1 MLLITMKKLTK
12 ITLQNT
18 KEKCKRKNAE
28 ANNKLHWFA
37 SKFSIYFSYF
47 FLKLR
52 FSADQVTIIF
62 FVVGLLGSFLYSFD
76 SLILSVLGYAMF
88 RLHIIIDMSDGDVAR
103 FNKSY
108 SIRGAYWDAVIHSIV
123 NPLYYV
129 FISYSF
135 YLQFNNENFM
145 ILGALAG
152 VSSSVL
158 MAVKNNYYKAMLF
171 NNEILKAKKEIN
183 SQNKSL
189 KFKLFFLVTEFLSIE
204 GFIFLTILV
213 RFLDVELLA
222 LILIPSYIGANVLIS
237 GIKFY
242 QLSYKGSYK
251 MKS

>member
-1 MLLITMKKLTK
+1 MKNHTK
-12 ITLQNT
+12 ITLKLT
-18 KEKCKRKNAE
+18 REKCKRKNAE
-28 ANNKLHWFA
+28 ANNKLHWFS

-47 FLKLR
+47 FLKLKL
-52 FSADQVTIIF
+52 SADQVTIIF
-62 FVVGLLGSFLYSFD
+62 FSVGLLGSILYSFD
-76 SLILSVLGYAMF
+76 SLMMSVIGYTLF

-103 FNKSY
+103 FNKSF

-135 YLQFNNENFM
+135 YLQYDNDHFL
-145 ILGALAG
+145 ILGGLAG

-171 NNEILKAKKEIN
+171 NNEKLIAKQEIN
-183 SQNKSL
+183 SKNKSF
-189 KFKLFFLVTEFLSIE
+189 KFKLFFLASEFLSIE

-213 RFLDVELLA
+213 RFFNVDLLA
-222 LILIPSYIGANVLIS
+222 LILLLSFIASNILIS

-242 QLSYKGSYK
+242 QLSYNGSYK
-251 MKS
+251 TKS